1 MKNSGK
7 ASVKVNLVPTLSLML
22 LVGVSETHANLQ
34 MQMIKL
40 RNMECIQQLRISE
53 MNILYDYKYNSDYTL
68 LYVSPWPTLA

>member
-7 ASVKVNLVPTLSLML
+7 ASGKVNLVPSLSFMF

-34 MQMIKL
+34 MQMVKL
-40 RNMECIQQLRISE
+40 RNMERIQQIRISE

-68 LYVSPWPTLA
+68 LYVSASPTLA